1 MKTEVLTSLER
12 WLEESRVWIEA
23 GLQELVPLAEEHPT
37 SLHEAMRYALFGG
50 GKRLRPA
57 LCRLFCT
64 SLGGEE
70 EQARR
75 PAVALELIHT
85 YSLVHDDLPCM
96 DDDELRRGRP
106 TCHVVYGDAMAVLV
120 GDALLTHAFEV
131 LTHPSVLEA
140 PSLVRCLARA
150 SGSRG
155 MVGGQVLDL
164 SLEASGPEA
173 PSASEAGSAANPEE
187 RIAALSDMHD
197 KKTGALFAAACEMGA
212 IAAGAGP
219 GTRRLAAEYGLALG
233 RAFQATDDL
242 LDVTGDAATL
252 GKTPG
257 KDEALER
264 PTLVAAL
271 GLEEARVKAR
281 DLADAARESA
291 RALGWGPEHR
301 AGVFVE
307 FVLSRQA

>member
-1 MKTEVLTSLER
+1 MKIGEPSSLER

-23 GLQELVPLAEEHPT
+23 GLQELVPPAEEHPAR
-37 SLHEAMRYALFGG
+37 LHGAMRYALFGG

-57 LCRLFCT
+57 LCRLFCS

-70 EQARR
+70 EKALR

-96 DDDELRRGRP
+96 DDDELRRGRA
-106 TCHVVYGDAMAVLV
+106 TVHVAFDEASAVLV
-120 GDALLTHAFEV
+120 GDALLTLAFEI
-131 LTHPSVLEA
+131 LSHPAVREPA
-140 PSLVRCLARA
+140 SLVGCLARA
-150 SGSRG
+150 AGSRG
-155 MVGGQVLDL
+155 MVGGQALDL
-164 SLEASGPEA
+164 SLEARGPAASGEV
-173 PSASEAGSAANPEE
+173 GVANTQEPMH
-187 RIAALSDMHD
+187 ALSDMHAR
-197 KKTGALFAAACEMGA
+197 KTGALFAAACELGA
-212 IAAGAGP
+212 ITAGADP
-219 GTRRLAAEYGLALG
+219 DTRRRAAEYGLALG

-271 GLEEARVKAR
+271 GLEAARAR
-281 DLADAARESA
+281 TSLLADAAREA
-291 RALGWGPEHR
+291 ALALGFGPDHR

-307 FVLSRQA
+307 FVLSRRA